1 MTESLWDVLQGRQ
14 LPTAQVPIPRD
25 PAAHAAAEG
34 EVEAATRELQVAR
47 SRGVEDMAP
56 YVAAVEAAQQALDSQ
71 VAIVFTARCIP
82 PGEWEE
88 LAAAHPPTAE
98 QRKQGWQWNV
108 STFRAALLEVAVEPA
123 MSEHQW
129 HAVAETGKVGLG
141 ELDLLFGTV
150 VQLNNRQPQVN
161 TGKG

>member
-1 MTESLWDVLQGRQ
+1 VSENVWDLLQGRQ
-14 LPTAQVPIPRD
+14 LPTQDVPIPRD
-25 PAAHAAAEG
+25 PAAHAAAERAV
-34 EVEAATRELQVAR
+34 EVATRALQLAH
-47 SRGVEDMAP
+47 SRGVADLAP
-56 YVAAVEAAQQALDSQ
+56 LAADVEAAQKVLDDQ
-71 VAIVFTARCIP
+71 PAIVFTARCIP

-108 STFRAALLEVAVEPA
+108 TTFRAALLEAAVEPK

-129 HAVAETGKVGLG
+129 HAVAETGRVGLG
-141 ELDLLFGTV
+141 ELDMLFATV
-150 VQLNNRQPQVN
+150 VNLNTRQPQVN